1 VPSGCPDKRVEQGGL
16 GRFFLT
22 CITQVVCPF
31 GGFGDMRRG
40 ISYEAK
46 EAADGLR
53 TRFFEDREIAAMSV
67 GTSPVKAM
75 RRL

>member
-1 VPSGCPDKRVEQGGL
+1 
-16 GRFFLT
+16 
-22 CITQVVCPF
+22 
-31 GGFGDMRRG
+31 MRRG